1 MNDFIYEYK
10 TKNYFGE
17 GCVAKYLKA
26 VLEKYGKNVMLA
38 YGGGSV
44 KKNGVY
50 EEITEILKKAE
61 KRVTEFD
68 GIMSNPTYRK
78 VQEGAA
84 LAKEKEIDL
93 IVAVGGGSVLDCCK
107 IISAQAKS
115 KPDIWNME
123 FSEHKYPS
131 EFIPMIAIVTA
142 TGTGAEQNN
151 GAVITNEDKKL
162 KAGLLGVNFDAA
174 FIDPAYT
181 LSLPMMQVMSGAFD
195 TLSHAMETYFGCPK
209 ENNLSDDMCE
219 AVMRSVIKNMRVLKE
234 NPGSLEVRSELAW
247 ASAMAE
253 NGILKIGKTSSFQAH
268 QIEHQLGAY
277 TDCNHGQGLAVIHPV
292 LYRKLCEKAPDKFAR
307 LAVNVWN
314 VSPENKDIHGMAVAG
329 VDALAE
335 FIKEMGLPTS
345 FAQMGITEDTDLKAV
360 ADSTNII
367 TNGCFEPLMHEDIYE
382 VLREC
387 L

>member
-10 TKNYFGE
+10 KKNYFGE

-115 KPDIWNME
+115 KLDIWK
-123 FSEHKYPS
+123 H
-131 EFIPMIAIVTA
+131 I
-142 TGTGAEQNN
+142 
-151 GAVITNEDKKL
+151 
-162 KAGLLGVNFDAA
+162 
-174 FIDPAYT
+174 
-181 LSLPMMQVMSGAFD
+181 
-195 TLSHAMETYFGCPK
+195 
-209 ENNLSDDMCE
+209 
-219 AVMRSVIKNMRVLKE
+219 
-234 NPGSLEVRSELAW
+234 LEVQKKIIFQMISVKRLCVVS
-247 ASAMAE
+247 
-253 NGILKIGKTSSFQAH
+253 LKI
-268 QIEHQLGAY
+268 
-277 TDCNHGQGLAVIHPV
+277 C
-292 LYRKLCEKAPDKFAR
+292 
-307 LAVNVWN
+307 
-314 VSPENKDIHGMAVAG
+314 VS
-329 VDALAE
+329 
-335 FIKEMGLPTS
+335 
-345 FAQMGITEDTDLKAV
+345 
-360 ADSTNII
+360 
-367 TNGCFEPLMHEDIYE
+367 
-382 VLREC
+382 
-387 L
+387 